1 MPHRSTGHLN
11 YISNSNLDYNNPM
24 NVRRVG
30 AFAGLAYNEMGGLSI
45 SPQMGG
51 LSISPQMGGLSI
63 SPQMGSLAHNMGGI
77 VETAQSEVMEK
88 PLLYAGLA
96 MLAYAPVK
104 AQVSKKKVS
113 KKAQKQ
119 LNMAGI
125 ASIVAHYVMPMI
137 SGE

>member
-30 AFAGLAYNEMGGLSI
+30 AFAGLAYNE
-45 SPQMGG
+45 MGG

>member
-1 MPHRSTGHLN
+1 MPHRTTGHLN
-11 YISNSNLDYNNPM
+11 YLSNSNLDYNNPM
-24 NVRRVG
+24 NVRRIG
-30 AFAGLAYNEMGGLSI
+30 AFAGLAHNELGGLSI

-51 LSISPQMGGLSI
+51 LAYSGLSY
-63 SPQMGSLAHNMGGI
+63 GGM

>member
-1 MPHRSTGHLN
+1 MPHRTTGHLN
-11 YISNSNLDYNNPM
+11 YLSNSNLDYNNPM
-24 NVRRVG
+24 NVRRIG

-51 LSISPQMGGLSI
+51 LAYSGLSY
-63 SPQMGSLAHNMGGI
+63 GGM

>member
-1 MPHRSTGHLN
+1 MPHRTTGHLN
-11 YISNSNLDYNNPM
+11 YLSNSNLDYNNPM
-24 NVRRVG
+24 NVRRIG

-51 LSISPQMGGLSI
+51 LSISPQMGGLAYSGL
-63 SPQMGSLAHNMGGI
+63 SYGGI

>member
-1 MPHRSTGHLN
+1 MPHRTTGHLN
-11 YISNSNLDYNNPM
+11 YLSNSNLDYNNPM

-30 AFAGLAYNEMGGLSI
+30 AFAGLAHNMHGISISQNPLAGLAINEMGGLSY
-45 SPQMGG
+45 SG
-51 LSISPQMGGLSI
+51 LSY
-63 SPQMGSLAHNMGGI
+63 GGI